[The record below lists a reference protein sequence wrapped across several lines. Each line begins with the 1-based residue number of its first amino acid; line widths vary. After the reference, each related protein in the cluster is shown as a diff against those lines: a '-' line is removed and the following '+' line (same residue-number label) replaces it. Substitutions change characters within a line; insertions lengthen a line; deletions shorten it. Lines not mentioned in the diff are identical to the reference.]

1 MSSPAASRTFEVR
14 HLQLARAAFAALAAI
29 MITFS
34 PDHSAA
40 VGIAVFSGFAIAT
53 GLVLLLAIW
62 LVYSAGQRWPLVLM
76 SIVTILTG
84 MVGGITVWRTVPVFF
99 TSVIVWAVLTGV
111 VEFVA
116 GLRARRA
123 LRAQDDPQR
132 RSDARDAIAVGA
144 ITLLLGIAML
154 FVPTGYALNYYIED
168 AGQAFTL
175 TGITIGVGLFGAYAA
190 VVAVYLAIAAFS
202 PRKPALAAAG
212 SVEGDTA
219 SDRGSA
225 A

>member
-1 MSSPAASRTFEVR
+1 M
-14 HLQLARAAFAALAAI
+14 QLARAAFAALAAI

-40 VGIAVFSGFAIAT
+40 VGMAVFSGFAIAT
-53 GLVLLLAIW
+53 GLVFLLAIW
-62 LVYSAGQRWPLVLM
+62 LVYPAGRRWPLVLM
-76 SIVTILTG
+76 SIVTMLTG
-84 MVGGITVWRTVPVFF
+84 MVGGIALWRTVPVFF
-99 TSVIVWAVLTGV
+99 ASVIVWAVLTGV
-111 VEFVA
+111 IELAA
-116 GLRARRA
+116 GLRARRE
-123 LRAQDDPQR
+123 LRSLDDPER
-132 RSDARDAIAVGA
+132 RSEARDAIVVGA
-144 ITLLLGIAML
+144 ITLVLGVAML

-190 VVAVYLAIAAFS
+190 IVAVYLAIAAFS
-202 PRKPALAAAG
+202 PRKPALAPGA